1 MCSGCGQCGG
11 AKRTRVSEASD
22 LEPEA
27 ALIQLA
33 GLESSARRGPQTVQS
48 NLVTSP
54 FLREMV
60 QGSSYTSVDETVPKD
75 PMLGFRNGKS
85 HPNH

>member
-33 GLESSARRGPQTVQS
+33 GLESGRQAWTANGSEQPCEVTVSARNGSGQ
-48 NLVTSP
+48 LVH
-54 FLREMV
+54 
-60 QGSSYTSVDETVPKD
+60 
-75 PMLGFRNGKS
+75 LGR
-85 HPNH
+85 